1 MVKISDEIVQL
12 IIREGNIVSIG
23 SVDALGT
30 PNISP
35 RYVMAILDDEKLVFA
50 DAYMNKTYANVKIWP
65 KVTAAI
71 IDKANRAGFQ
81 LKGDAEEI
89 TDPGLIGQCV
99 KKLKE
104 LGFESGP
111 VKVWALNVK
120 EIYSIKPSESSKLP
134 LISAYG

>member
-12 IIREGNIVSIG
+12 IIREGNIVNIG

-35 RYVMAILDDEKLVFA
+35 RYVMSILDDERLVFA
-50 DAYMNKTYANVKIWP
+50 DAYMNKTYANVKMWP

-71 IDKANRAGFQ
+71 VDKANRAGFQ

-89 TDPGLIGQCV
+89 TDPDLIEQCAN
-99 KKLKE
+99 KLKE

-111 VKVWALNVK
+111 VKVWALHVK

-134 LISAYG
+134 LMSAYG